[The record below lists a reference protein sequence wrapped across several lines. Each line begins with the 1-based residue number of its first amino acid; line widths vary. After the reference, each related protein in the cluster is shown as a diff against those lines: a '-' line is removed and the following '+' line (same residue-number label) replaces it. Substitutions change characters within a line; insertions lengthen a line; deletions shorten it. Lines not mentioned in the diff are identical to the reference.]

1 MDMKETLP
9 VNFYVVRMSH
19 NRLLCSDLRDIR
31 KISKQLPK
39 GVMLITGDNCL
50 RMSEKLLK
58 RIKNYLGENPH
69 PIWAGLQWI
78 SHVVCTVFIFYS
90 TRTLLWGLYFAHSF
104 YLIIWLSCVG
114 RSFHFHCVI
123 YMCVLWWWVDLFSM
137 CHLNFS
143 FNHGAGFLS

>member
-1 MDMKETLP
+1 MLWNQSIHKGCDLDLDYNVIGYDRPNAFISALNGT
-9 VNFYVVRMSH
+9 VNNGYERNTPCQLLVRMSH

-104 YLIIWLSCVG
+104 YLVII
-114 RSFHFHCVI
+114 
-123 YMCVLWWWVDLFSM
+123 
-137 CHLNFS
+137 
-143 FNHGAGFLS
+143 